1 MTADRP
7 APRDDGSRVLAFVAP
22 WCGPCHRLAPVLE
35 EVATGRTDGVRLELV
50 RVDEEPDAVARH
62 RVRATPT
69 TIAIHGGVEIT
80 RVVGGMTVAQVEQLF
95 AAARTRTPSRAAR
108 RGGASVDLTLRV
120 GVAVVLAVAGLVL
133 AQPVLLGAGVVVA
146 GVTAVLARLPRRRSS
161 TTTTTPADA
170 PGPVP

>member
-1 MTADRP
+1 MTDERP
-7 APRDDGSRVLAFVAP
+7 APGVDEPRVLAFVAP
-22 WCGPCHRLAPVLE
+22 WCGPCHRLTPVLE

-62 RVRATPT
+62 GVRATPT
-69 TIAIHGGVEIT
+69 TIAVHGDVEIT
-80 RVVGGMTVAQVEQLF
+80 RVVGGMTSAQVEQVF
-95 AAARTRTPSRAAR
+95 AAARTPTPSQAPRR
-108 RGGASVDLTLRV
+108 RGSPVDLALRI
-120 GVAVVLAVAGLVL
+120 GVAVVLTVAGLVL

-170 PGPVP
+170 PGPVL